1 MTLREILERQQE
13 EKENKNM
20 FAFYTDDKDFTIR
33 VNVKGFAS
41 IDDFES
47 QYELT
52 ESGITNNN
60 KSIPHVRKKE

>member
-1 MTLREILERQQE
+1 MTLREILERQQK
-13 EKENKNM
+13 EKVNKNM
-20 FAFYTDDKDFTIR
+20 FAFYTDDEGSTIR
-33 VNVKGFAS
+33 VHVKEFTS
-41 IDDFES
+41 IDDFEA